1 MSTDCQRKPL
11 AGDLLTARGRR
22 ALDQLRERGWALG
35 PPTDPEGWRRQ
46 VRSEARRTA
55 LKVRTGTA
63 VAPAGEVRPWAIAV
77 AADQVQ
83 AVVALMG
90 FNVQRIGAALV
101 AQWAV

>member
-1 MSTDCQRKPL
+1 
-11 AGDLLTARGRR
+11 
-22 ALDQLRERGWALG
+22 
-35 PPTDPEGWRRQ
+35 
-46 VRSEARRTA
+46 
-55 LKVRTGTA
+55 